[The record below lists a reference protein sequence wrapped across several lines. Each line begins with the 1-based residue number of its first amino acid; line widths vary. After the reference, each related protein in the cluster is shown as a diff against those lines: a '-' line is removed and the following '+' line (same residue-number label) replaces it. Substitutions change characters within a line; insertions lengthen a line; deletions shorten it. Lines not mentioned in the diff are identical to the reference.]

1 MSATLS
7 LKQSSLSCI
16 FFLLPLL
23 CSAAHSSPFGF
34 LKDLQGSQKG
44 DVVEGVSELKQYLK
58 KFGYIDNDHTQNP
71 QPDKEDNDHFDDTL
85 ESAIKLYQHNYRIM
99 STGVLDA
106 KTVENMMLPR
116 CGVPDIINGRSRM
129 RAARNDMHDVKS
141 LHTVLHYQF
150 FSGSPKWPTDKSNLT
165 YKFAPG
171 TPDDAM
177 TVISGAF
184 DKWAGVTQF
193 TFVNVQDAVPSVE
206 VPDIMIGFYSGDHGD
221 GSPFD
226 GPYGVLAHASPPT
239 AGTFHLDE
247 DEPWSIGPNPGH
259 IDMETVALHEI
270 GHLLGLQHSSVQ
282 DAVMYPSVT
291 DGVTK
296 DLCGDDVQGIMELY
310 ANV

>member
-1 MSATLS
+1 MSHTFNLTQFS
-7 LKQSSLSCI
+7 SCI
-16 FFLLPLL
+16 LVLVALLF
-23 CSAAHSSPFGF
+23 SRANSSSFEF

-44 DVVEGVSELKQYLK
+44 DVVEGVSQLKQYLK
-58 KFGYIDNDHTQNP
+58 KFGYIDTDNAQNP
-71 QPDKEDNDHFDDTL
+71 QPEREENDHFDDTL
-85 ESAIKLYQHNYRIM
+85 ESAIKLYQQNYHIK
-99 STGVLDA
+99 STGILDA
-106 KTVENMMLPR
+106 KTVHNMMLPR

-129 RAARNDMHDVKS
+129 HAAKNRVHHVKS
-141 LHTVLHYQF
+141 LHTVMHYQF
-150 FSGSPKWPTDKSNLT
+150 FDGSPKWPIDKSNLT
-165 YKFAPG
+165 YNFAPG
-171 TPDDAM
+171 TPADAV
-177 TVISGAF
+177 TTIAGAF

-193 TFVNVQDAVPSVE
+193 TFINVQDVVPYVE
-206 VPDIMIGFYSGDHGD
+206 VPDIMIGFYSRDHGD

-247 DEPWSIGPNPGH
+247 DEPWSMGPNPGH
-259 IDMETVALHEI
+259 IDLETVALHEI

-296 DLCGDDVQGIMELY
+296 DLCGDDVQGIYELY